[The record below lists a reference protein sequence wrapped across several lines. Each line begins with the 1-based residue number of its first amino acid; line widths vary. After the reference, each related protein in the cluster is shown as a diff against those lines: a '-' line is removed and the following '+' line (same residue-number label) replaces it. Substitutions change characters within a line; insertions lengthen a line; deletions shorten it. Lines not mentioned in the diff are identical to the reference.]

1 MDLLDQLAKNED
13 LIVGMGDKIDIE
25 ERKFK
30 KFYEK
35 IISNNF
41 TINETWKCIIRN
53 KLVPHFILHDKIMK
67 KIINFLNE

>member
-13 LIVGMGDKIDIE
+13 LIVGMGDIIDIQ

-35 IISNNF
+35 II
-41 TINETWKCIIRN
+41 
-53 KLVPHFILHDKIMK
+53 
-67 KIINFLNE
+67 